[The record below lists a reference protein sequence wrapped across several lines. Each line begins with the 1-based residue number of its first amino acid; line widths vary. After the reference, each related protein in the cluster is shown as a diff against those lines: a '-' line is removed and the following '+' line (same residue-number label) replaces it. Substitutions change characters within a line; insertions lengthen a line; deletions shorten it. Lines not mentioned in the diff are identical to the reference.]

1 MKSTLFQVLPLLV
14 FLQCGNPSR
23 ESQSSNDMDST
34 SANEALYHNVMDIH
48 DEVMPR
54 TEDLYKLKKRLQ
66 DSVAANPSMP
76 AEAKAQLEQRI
87 ASLDS
92 VNKMMMDW
100 MHHFSPPADS
110 VGQEVVREYLEGELE
125 KIKEVREAILG
136 IIADEKGKTRQ

>member
-1 MKSTLFQVLPLLV
+1 MKSTLFLLLPLVL

-23 ESQSSNDMDST
+23 ESQSTTDMDST

-54 TEDLYKLKKRLQ
+54 TQDLYNLSKRLK
-66 DSVAANPSMP
+66 DSIAANPSM
-76 AEAKAQLEQRI
+76 AADVKSQLEKRI

-100 MHHFSPPADS
+100 MHHFSPPDDS
-110 VGQEVVREYLEGELE
+110 LGQEVAREYLEGELE
-125 KIKEVREAILG
+125 KIKGVREAILG
-136 IIADEKGKTRQ
+136 IIADGKGKTSK